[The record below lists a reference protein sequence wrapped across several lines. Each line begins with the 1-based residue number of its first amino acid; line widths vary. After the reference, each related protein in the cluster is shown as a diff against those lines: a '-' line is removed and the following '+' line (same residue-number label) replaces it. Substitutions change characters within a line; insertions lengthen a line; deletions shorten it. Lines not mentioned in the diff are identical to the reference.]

1 MIVGGALALE
11 IAQNEMGSNS
21 EHCRRL
27 RNELV
32 AGINE
37 RLPSATLNGHPTERL
52 ASTAHFSFQGL
63 DGEAILLGFELQGIY
78 ASSGSACSTASLEPS
93 HVLTSIGLT
102 ADVARSSVRFTLVR
116 ENTSG
121 EVSRILEVLPDLVNK
136 LQSLPNFG
144 SIN

>member
-1 MIVGGALALE
+1 ME
-11 IAQNEMGSNS
+11 SNS
-21 EHCRRL
+21 NHCRRL
-27 RNELV
+27 TNELI

-37 RLPSATLNGHPTERL
+37 RLPSAILNGHPVERL
-52 ASTAHFSFQGL
+52 ANNAHFSFPGL
-63 DGEAILLGFELQGIY
+63 EGEAILLGLDLQGIC

-93 HVLTSIGLT
+93 HVLTGIGLT
-102 ADVARSSVRFTLVR
+102 ADVARSSVRFTLGR
-116 ENTSG
+116 ENRSE